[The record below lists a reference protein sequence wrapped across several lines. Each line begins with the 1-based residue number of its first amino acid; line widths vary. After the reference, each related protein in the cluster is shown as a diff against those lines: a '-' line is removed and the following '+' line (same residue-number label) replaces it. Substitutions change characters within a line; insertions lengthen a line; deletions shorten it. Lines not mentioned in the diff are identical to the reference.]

1 MVKVVVVRDVDMVR
15 VVAVMYLSENVVID
29 A

>member
-1 MVKVVVVRDVDMVR
+1 VVKVVVVRDVDMVR
-15 VVAVMYLSENVVID
+15 VMAVMYLSENVVID

>member
-1 MVKVVVVRDVDMVR
+1 VVKVVVVRDVDMVR